1 MITEFLLF
9 LAHLVIVGMAALVSF
24 YILWPRTSPLRMYA
38 LIIPS
43 LIYMTFLGFLI
54 GRLGVYNL
62 TVMVVTCL
70 AAILGLVINFA
81 LISMHQARPIWT
93 ALQGMAARTREISAN
108 SAAMGEASDAM
119 SHGTSIQ
126 SATMEET
133 GLSLAEVFSM
143 TKQNTDKTKQMNS
156 LVDDTTKIISRTNTF
171 MKDLTHSM
179 DDINR
184 ASEETSKIVKTID
197 EIAFQT
203 NLLALN
209 AAVEA
214 ARAGTSGAGFAVVA
228 GEVRNLAM
236 RSAEAAKNTAV
247 LIEDTVKKIKAV
259 TDLVNKTNQEFTEVA
274 ARSSEIGTM
283 VAEINSVSQKQEQ
296 GLEQINSSI
305 QNVDQIIEQNI
316 AHADELSALA
326 EDTTQ
331 HAEIIRRYV
340 RRMAPLVGWK
350 RTAVKPLERI
360 PGSSPEQSL
369 TAQARRTIGKTPPPR
384 ALPVPKK

>member
-1 MITEFLLF
+1 MITEMLLF
-9 LAHLVIVGMAALVSF
+9 SAHMTIVGMATLISI
-24 YILWPRTSPLRMYA
+24 YILWHRNSPLRMYA

-81 LISMHQARPIWT
+81 LISTYQTNPIWA
-93 ALQGMAARTREISAN
+93 ALQGLAARTRDIYAN
-108 SAAMGEASDAM
+108 SRAMEEASDAM
-119 SHGTSIQ
+119 SHSSAIQ

-133 GLSLAEVFSM
+133 GSSLAEVLSM
-143 TKQNTDKTKQMNS
+143 TRQNTDKTKQMNT
-156 LVDDTTKIISRTNTF
+156 LVDDTTKIVSRTNTF

-179 DDINR
+179 EDINR

-214 ARAGTSGAGFAVVA
+214 ARAGASGAGFAVVA

-283 VAEINSVSQKQEQ
+283 IADINSVSQKQER
-296 GLEQINSSI
+296 GIEQINSSI
-305 QNVDQIIEQNI
+305 QNADQTIEQNI
-316 AHADELSALA
+316 AHADELSALV
-326 EDTTQ
+326 EDTTHQ
-331 HAEIIRRYV
+331 AEMIRRYV

-350 RTAVKPLERI
+350 KSAVSPVEQISGR
-360 PGSSPEQSL
+360 SPEQSL
-369 TAQARRTIGKTPPPR
+369 TAQSRRRIDETPPSR